1 MAEQQLKLI
10 KTGAG
15 RGGSRAGA
23 GRKAKRFYGGDGA
36 ASSKTIRVPL
46 LYVDAV
52 KKLIAA
58 LDAATEADQASSE
71 TIKMNVSPDTA
82 KLAELG
88 GGVIELLISVKRLI

>member
-1 MAEQQLKLI
+1 MSEQQLNLI
-10 KTGAG
+10 KDGVG
-15 RGGSRAGA
+15 RGGKRAGA

-36 ASSKTIRVPL
+36 ASSKTMRVPV
-46 LYVDAV
+46 LYADAV

-82 KLAELG
+82 KLAEIDG
-88 GGVIELLISVKRLI
+88 TIELEMTVRRTV